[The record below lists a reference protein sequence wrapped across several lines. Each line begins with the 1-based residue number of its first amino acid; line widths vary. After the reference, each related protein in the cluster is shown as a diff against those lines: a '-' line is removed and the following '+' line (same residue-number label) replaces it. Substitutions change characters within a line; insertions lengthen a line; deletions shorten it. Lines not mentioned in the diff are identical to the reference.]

1 VIVPD
6 ISQNAV
12 AVADHYDELDPIYRR
27 VWGDH
32 VHHGVWATGR
42 ETPAEAVEALVDLVG
57 DRLRLTPADACVD
70 IGCGYGSTARLLAVK
85 RGVRVTGF
93 TLSAEQAHYAAAHPV
108 VDVDI
113 HVRDWLANGLPD
125 ASANAAWAIESSEH
139 MVDKT
144 RFFAEAHRVLSPGGR
159 FVVCAWLAE
168 TDASRWKVRHLLEPI
183 CREGRLPSMGTRE
196 EYEAMAM
203 AAGFAITGYED
214 VSRHVARTWPICA
227 GRLVKAMLVD
237 SETRRLALGGRNRI
251 SVLSIPRL
259 ILAYRTGAMRY
270 GIFTL
275 SKAGENGELRES
287 GKPTQQK
294 PAGSQAPAHSTEA
307 CRE

>member
-1 VIVPD
+1 MIVPD

-27 VWGDH
+27 VWGEH
-32 VHHGVWATGR
+32 VHHGLWATGR
-42 ETPAEAVEALVDLVG
+42 ETSGEAVEALVDTVA
-57 DRLRLTPADACVD
+57 DRLRLMRGEACVD
-70 IGCGYGSTARLLAVK
+70 IGCGYGTTARRLAVT

-108 VDVDI
+108 PDVDI
-113 HVRDWLANGLPD
+113 QVRDWLANGLPD
-125 ASANAAWAIESSEH
+125 ASADAAWAIESSEH
-139 MVDKT
+139 MVDKP

-168 TDASRWKVRHLLEPI
+168 SDASRWKVRHLLEPI

-196 EYEAMAM
+196 EYEAMAL

-214 VSRHVARTWPICA
+214 VSRRVARTWPICA
-227 GRLVKAMLVD
+227 RRLVRVLLVD
-237 SETRRLALGGRNRI
+237 RETRRLALGGRNRI
-251 SVLSIPRL
+251 FALSIPRL

-275 SKAGENGELRES
+275 SKAGDS
-287 GKPTQQK
+287 GAPHKPGTSTQQK
-294 PAGSQAPAHSTEA
+294 PGLPA
-307 CRE
+307 